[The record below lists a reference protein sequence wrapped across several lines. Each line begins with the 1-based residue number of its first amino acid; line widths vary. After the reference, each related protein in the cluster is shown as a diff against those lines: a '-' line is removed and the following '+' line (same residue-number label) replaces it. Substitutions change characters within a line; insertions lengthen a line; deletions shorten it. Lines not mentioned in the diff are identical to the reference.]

1 MASHTL
7 EALNRST
14 DAEFVTA
21 LGAICEHAPKIAEAV
36 AKQRPFASLAALNAA
51 FAGEIRGA
59 SGEARMALLH
69 NHPDLAGKAARA
81 GTLTADSAREQTSAG
96 LGRLSDA
103 EYTAFFRLND
113 AYRAKFGFPF
123 ILCVRRHSKGSILAQ
138 FEARLTNSEA
148 VEFDTALGE
157 IARIVALRLDQA
169 VAAPDKLKVHGRL
182 STHVLD
188 LQSGCPALGMEVE
201 LAEIEPSGAARTL
214 VRAKT
219 DGDGRTNSPL
229 IAGCPL
235 PIGSYE
241 LRFWVAA
248 YFRARSETLATP
260 PFLDIVPVRFGIAE
274 PEGHYHVP
282 LLVTPWTYT
291 TYRGS

>member
-1 MASHTL
+1 MPHSLESLNQAS
-7 EALNRST
+7 A
-14 DAEFVTA
+14 AEFVGA
-21 LGAICEHAPKIAEAV
+21 LGSICEHAPWVAQTVAER
-36 AKQRPFASLAALNAA
+36 RPFASLAALNSA
-51 FAGEIRGA
+51 FAEAICGA
-59 SGEARMALLH
+59 SNQARATLLH

-81 GTLTADSAREQTSAG
+81 GALTADSAREQTSAG
-96 LGRLSDA
+96 LDRLSET
-103 EYTAFFRLND
+103 EYATFFGLND

-188 LQSGCPALGMEVE
+188 LQSGRPAQGMEIE

-219 DGDGRTNSPL
+219 NGDGRTDRPL
-229 IAGCPL
+229 IVGCPL

-248 YFRARSETLATP
+248 YFRGRNEPPAAP